1 VGAPRNRYNVVKM
14 SISFE
19 RFNPEKHYARICE
32 WWEAQKW
39 PPIPLDILSSE
50 GIVMTHAGKPVSAC
64 WIYTSNSAV
73 AWLEFFV
80 ADPTA
85 EKNIRNSCID
95 KMIEVASAIATH
107 FGVKAIF
114 STVKV
119 RKLIF
124 RLKENG
130 FAESD
135 TGMTIMIRSL

>member
-80 ADPTA
+80 ADPT
-85 EKNIRNSCID
+85 
-95 KMIEVASAIATH
+95 VASAIATH